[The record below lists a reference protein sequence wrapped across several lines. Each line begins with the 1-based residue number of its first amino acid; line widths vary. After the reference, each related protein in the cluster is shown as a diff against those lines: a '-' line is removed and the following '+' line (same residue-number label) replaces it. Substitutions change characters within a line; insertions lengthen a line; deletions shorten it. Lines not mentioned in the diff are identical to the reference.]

1 MSDPN
6 EMKKYRFTKKGH
18 YPSGYE
24 EGEIVEMP
32 VRCAVNYEH
41 WIPVEDTKTKELI
54 PEQPIKALN
63 EVNDNISAVELM
75 FPERGN
81 KKKEMKTKPVT
92 ESGELHNRRRE
103 SYYWYRSLR
112 LRDYHPN

>member
-63 EVNDNISAVELM
+63 EVDDNISAVELM
-75 FPERGN
+75 FPERG
-81 KKKEMKTKPVT
+81 KKKTSKGNPVN
-92 ESGELHNRRRE
+92 EDGELHNRRRE
-103 SYYWYRSLR
+103 SYY
-112 LRDYHPN
+112 